1 MSRNDVHSRSQTR
14 NTCIL
19 PRLYFI
25 LFIHKTKWIVYLKEH
40 FFQFRINSRTGAFS
54 SLDNLN
60 NTNLN
65 ASMDTIKEEGN
76 EAGDYFNYSSY
87 EKL

>member
-1 MSRNDVHSRSQTR
+1 MNS
-14 NTCIL
+14 
-19 PRLYFI
+19 
-25 LFIHKTKWIVYLKEH
+25 LFKRTF